1 MGGAHAGNRSATF
14 PAQLLGWDVDAV
26 NTVQFSNH
34 TGYGRWGG
42 LRFDEHHLTDVFD
55 GLARNGLL
63 TQNRVVTGY
72 TPSPEALSAVERL
85 IARLRATNPALVY
98 LLDPVM
104 GDMDR
109 GMYVNPN
116 VLPIYRR
123 MLHLS
128 TIICPNQFEA
138 QLLAGQEITSLASL
152 RAVQEKLHVEYRV
165 PHVVITSLALPPDD
179 LARLGASATM
189 PDGQEAMVLVGS
201 TWDHGLQ
208 SWFLQFPCL
217 GEYFSGVGD
226 LFAALVL
233 ARFATHLDDLPEP
246 ARAAHA
252 LEPAAS
258 ADECTLPIARAVML
272 AVAALQHVLVRTR
285 ATMVEQGARL
295 QLDPFRPVTQLD
307 ADERVRVMRL
317 RELRIVQSAS
327 EILRPRVL
335 YRPQW
340 ARS

>member
-1 MGGAHAGNRSATF
+1 M
-14 PAQLLGWDVDAV
+14 
-26 NTVQFSNH
+26 
-34 TGYGRWGG
+34 
-42 LRFDEHHLTDVFD
+42 
-55 GLARNGLL
+55 
-63 TQNRVVTGY
+63 
-72 TPSPEALSAVERL
+72 
-85 IARLRATNPALVY
+85 
-98 LLDPVM
+98 
-104 GDMDR
+104 
-109 GMYVNPN
+109 
-116 VLPIYRR
+116 
-123 MLHLS
+123 
-128 TIICPNQFEA
+128 
-138 QLLAGQEITSLASL
+138 
-152 RAVQEKLHVEYRV
+152 
-165 PHVVITSLALPPDD
+165 
-179 LARLGASATM
+179 
-189 PDGQEAMVLVGS
+189 
-201 TWDHGLQ
+201 
-208 SWFLQFPCL
+208 
-217 GEYFSGVGD
+217 
-226 LFAALVL
+226 L

>member
-1 MGGAHAGNRSATF
+1 MTDTGNRSATF

-42 LRFDEHHLTDVFD
+42 QRFDECQLTEVFE
-55 GLARNGLL
+55 GLERNELL
-63 TQNRVVTGY
+63 TQNHVVTGY

-85 IARLRATNPALVY
+85 ITKLRAKNPALVY

-109 GMYVNPN
+109 GMYVNPH

-138 QLLAGQEITSLASL
+138 QLLAGEEITSLESL
-152 RAVQEKLHVEYRV
+152 QAVQEKLHKEYHV
-165 PHVVITSLALPPDD
+165 PHVIITSLALPPED
-179 LARLGASATM
+179 LARLGASDTM
-189 PDGQEAMVLVGS
+189 PDGREAMVLVGS
-201 TWDHGLQ
+201 TWDQGLH

-233 ARFATHLDDLPEP
+233 ARFSTELDDLPEP

-252 LEPAAS
+252 LEPTKS
-258 ADECTLPIARAVML
+258 DNECTLPIARAVML
-272 AVAALQHVLVRTR
+272 AVASLQHVLERTR
-285 ATMVEQGARL
+285 ATMIEQGARL
-295 QLDPFRPVTQLD
+295 HLDPFRPVSQLD
-307 ADERVRVMRL
+307 AEERVKVMRL
-317 RELRIVQSAS
+317 RELRIVQSAT
-327 EILRPRVL
+327 EIVHPHVL

-340 ARS
+340 ALHA